1 MSNQGEPRAES
12 WRVVLLTDFGGQVV
26 QLSQQLFTAF
36 GHQLVG
42 VVTGPGPKQRRTDDY
57 LDVVRATPPGIDVIV
72 TTHMS
77 RLAAMLAPLRPDL
90 IYSSGFKWRVPPD
103 VLQLPRLGVINFHF
117 GLLPERRGAN
127 PVGWAFREDDRE
139 QGVTIHRMAAG
150 FDTGPILAQSRV
162 PIGDDDDL
170 DSLFPRVAATIPEAM
185 GRALA
190 RVAQGDPGDPQDES
204 RAFYADLFTDDW
216 REIDWSQPA
225 RTIHNQVRSW
235 FGVRGTAR
243 GAFGH
248 LDGER
253 ALITKTRLVDNADI
267 SLAPGTTLR
276 RDDGTLLVGCGD
288 HPLQILS
295 WQPADPATPAATGET
310 PSVPQK

>member
-1 MSNQGEPRAES
+1 MSDGNTPRTEP
-12 WRVVLLTDFGGQVV
+12 WRVVILTDFGGQVV
-26 QLSQQLFTAF
+26 NLGVRLFTGM
-36 GHQLVG
+36 GHQVVG
-42 VVTGPGPKQRRTDDY
+42 VVTGPGPKKRRTDDY
-57 LDVVRATPPGIDVIV
+57 LDVVRAVPPGIDVIV

-77 RLAAMLAPLRPDL
+77 RLAALLAPLRPDL
-90 IYSSGFKWRVPPD
+90 IFSAGFKWRVPTD
-103 VLQLPRLGVINFHF
+103 VLQLPRLGVINLHF

-139 QGVTIHRMAAG
+139 QGATIHRMNEG
-150 FDTGPILAQSRV
+150 FDTGPILAQARV
-162 PIGDDDDL
+162 PVGDDDAMED
-170 DSLFPRVAATIPEAM
+170 LFPRIVAAIPPAM

-225 RTIHNQVRSW
+225 RTVHNQVRSW

-243 GAFGH
+243 GAFAL

-253 ALITKTRLVDNADI
+253 VLITRTRLVPNPDV
-267 SLAPGTTLR
+267 SLAPGATLR
-276 RDDGTLLVGCGD
+276 RDDNTLLVGCGD
-288 HPLQILS
+288 GPLAILTS
-295 WQPADPATPAATGET
+295 EPVGAAESPAA
-310 PSVPQK
+310 PAQ

>member
-1 MSNQGEPRAES
+1 MNDGDKPRAES
-12 WRVVLLTDFGGQVV
+12 WRVVILTDFGGQVV
-26 QLSQQLFTAF
+26 TLGTRLFPAF
-36 GHQLVG
+36 GHQVVG
-42 VVTGPGPKQRRTDDY
+42 VVTGPGPKKRRTDDY

-72 TTHMS
+72 TTHMK

-90 IYSSGFKWRVPPD
+90 IFSCGFMWRVPPD
-103 VLQLPRLGVINFHF
+103 VLQLPRLGVINLHL

-139 QGVTIHRMAAG
+139 QGATIHRMNEG
-150 FDTGPILAQSRV
+150 FDTGPILAQIRIPV
-162 PIGDDDDL
+162 GDDDDMS
-170 DSLFPRVAATIPEAM
+170 DLFPRIAASIPEAL

-225 RTIHNQVRSW
+225 RTVHNQVRSW

-243 GAFGH
+243 GVFAL

-253 ALITKTRLVDNADI
+253 SLITKSRLVDDAGV
-267 SLAPGTTLR
+267 SLAPGATLR

-288 HPLQILS
+288 RPLAILA
-295 WQPADPATPAATGET
+295 WEPAGTAESPPAPAH
-310 PSVPQK
+310 